1 MSITC
6 THYIHKPVAL
16 PFTTV
21 LLVLFVYTTRNTL
34 QCMLCIHLVIWLKI
48 VQQQLQSGSTV
59 FCQLN
64 RMIFYFN
71 IKCSKTKKNSF
82 VHFYWGLLKI
92 DCFLNRQFNQI
103 NASNSAAAH
112 MCPPY
117 LIQKITHKARTFNSL
132 YGGNFIQ
139 FQALSYFIDS

>member
-1 MSITC
+1 MYCFKDMHYSIMRVANGMQTALTGWNECKVASMSTTC

-64 RMIFYFN
+64 RMIYYFN
-71 IKCSKTKKNSF
+71 IKCIAFFKNKTKKKFFCSF
-82 VHFYWGLLKI
+82 LL
-92 DCFLNRQFNQI
+92 
-103 NASNSAAAH
+103 
-112 MCPPY
+112 
-117 LIQKITHKARTFNSL
+117 RTFEDRL
-132 YGGNFIQ
+132 F
-139 FQALSYFIDS
+139 LK